1 MISIFLFAC
10 NSTISDPPKMRLETT
25 SSTLTELSREAV
37 SLAPDWLQND
47 LSLSLYRLDEN
58 LQNELAALMVD
69 ADDPY
74 MLDEIGFAIAHISPE
89 VLANPDFYPQIIAEN
104 AQLIYERD
112 PLLHYVA
119 LIDDGVPGSDP
130 DYYTTARYQIED
142 ENGNTIEKTIDR
154 DIYYWYLVHPRMED
168 ELPFYI
174 DGWAECGNSVQG
186 YRSEC
191 ATTPEDGM
199 FWRHF
204 LWEGALDECPPDRD
218 CPVVKDY
225 VTETDVM
232 WKSKS
237 YNRDDNGAIGEIINW
252 QIDAMNFGAGNER
265 PIQPNRIYAVGC
277 GNCGEWSDIATAAAR
292 SALIPSQ
299 NVGARGND
307 HVWNEFW
314 DEDWMQWE
322 PVNTYVLHWYYYQS
336 QEGATSESNALYA
349 ITASRGDGYIST
361 ERTED
366 YGNTFQLEISVTDTS
381 GMPVDGAVVS
391 LFGPIL
397 VYDRDGYWYVGEAYT
412 GADGIARFTLGE
424 NNEYLYRI
432 DSPIGSNPIE
442 DNRINQLMSDTVAGE
457 DQYHEITIE
466 ATIPNH
472 QITEKPLLE
481 TDEVLSVK
489 VDLAH
494 FLSADG
500 YMLRG
505 SMTDPTP
512 TGKVKMFVVDRD
524 NYDLYRSGAPFTAH
538 HLSESVDTVNVD
550 IPLQSD
556 KGWYLVLSNKES
568 LGISSVGS
576 LDISL
581 ASNTEEWDG
590 PALNEKIHILP
601 GESITVQLTAAP

>member
-1 MISIFLFAC
+1 MISFLFFAC
-10 NSTISDPPKMRLETT
+10 NTTISDPPKMRLESTE
-25 SSTLTELSREAV
+25 STLTSLSQDAV
-37 SLAPDWLQND
+37 ALAPQWLQRD

-89 VLANPDFYPQIIAEN
+89 VLAHEDFYPQIILEN
-104 AQLIYERD
+104 AQLIYARD
-112 PLLHYVA
+112 PLLNYVE
-119 LIDDGVPGSDP
+119 LIDEGEPGVDS

-142 ENGNTIEKTIDR
+142 ENGNIVEKTIDR

-174 DGWAECGNSVQG
+174 DGWAECGNSIQG

-204 LWEGALDECPPDRD
+204 LWDGALEECPPDRE
-218 CPVVKDY
+218 CPVVQDY
-225 VTETDVM
+225 VTTEDVM
-232 WKSKS
+232 WKSKA
-237 YNRDDNGAIGEIINW
+237 YNRDDNGAIGAIINW
-252 QIDAMNFGAGNER
+252 QIDAMTFGAGNER

-336 QEGATSESNALYA
+336 QEGATSQSNALYA
-349 ITASRGDGYIST
+349 ITSSRGDGYITT
-361 ERTED
+361 ERTID
-366 YGNTFQLEISVTDTS
+366 YGNTFELEISVKDAVGT
-381 GMPVDGAVVS
+381 PIDGAVVS

-424 NNEYLYRI
+424 NNEYLYRV
-432 DSPIGSNPIE
+432 DSPLGSEPAE
-442 DNRINQLMSDTVAGE
+442 ENRINQLMSNTVAGE
-457 DQYHEITIE
+457 DQAYEITIQN
-466 ATIPNH
+466 TIPTL
-472 QITEKPLLE
+472 QIIEAPLDE
-481 TDEVLSVK
+481 TDESLSVS
-489 VDLAH
+489 VDLQH
-494 FLSADG
+494 FISADG

-512 TGKVKMFVVDRD
+512 TGKVKMFVVDRE
-524 NYDLYRSGAPFTAH
+524 NYSLYLDGEEFTAH
-538 HLSESVDTVNVD
+538 HISESVDQLEVD
-550 IPLQSD
+550 IPLKSS

-568 LGISSVGS
+568 VGISSVGS
-576 LDISL
+576 LSVSL
-581 ASNTEEWDG
+581 SSDTDQWEGPSLEEM
-590 PALNEKIHILP
+590 IHILP
-601 GESITVQLTAAP
+601 GEKIAVQLTAAP